1 MDIAERETDLGD
13 LRVAGLAPDRARD
26 Y

>member
-1 MDIAERETDLGD
+1 MDIAERETDLGA

>member
-13 LRVAGLAPDRARD
+13 LSVAGLAPDRARD